1 MIQLP
6 RSPRVL
12 LLGDASVRPEGLER
26 SLVRGGFH
34 VAESDDTHLV
44 AVGTRAPD
52 IALITVHRL
61 DPALEDLLGRLQGV
75 AWQGIPRL
83 VLLRDPDPEAVTLT
97 LQAGA
102 DDVLAG
108 PVNLAELNARVT
120 ARLRRRATD
129 DQAQPSLWRQE
140 LMIEIRGDHS
150 SAARSDEIHQ
160 VL

>member
-1 MIQLP
+1 
-6 RSPRVL
+6 
-12 LLGDASVRPEGLER
+12 VRPEGLER

-108 PVNLAELNARVT
+108 PVNLAELKRGSPLASGVARPT
-120 ARLRRRATD
+120 TRL
-129 DQAQPSLWRQE
+129 S
-140 LMIEIRGDHS
+140 G
-150 SAARSDEIHQ
+150 RSG
-160 VL
+160 VKS